1 MNNWKDK
8 IATMILVKQELM
20 KQDVE
25 KYGHTI
31 FQRWE
36 QMKNLFALLNKNWDI
51 NLIQCIEIFSI
62 CQWLGRFLSNGGFIW
77 YGAIKGI
84 FYNGL
89 CSDAIKSYR

>member
-31 FQRWE
+31 FRRWE

-51 NLIQCIEIFSI
+51 NTGYAFLID
-62 CQWLGRFLSNGGFIW
+62 GKN
-77 YGAIKGI
+77 
-84 FYNGL
+84 
-89 CSDAIKSYR
+89 

>member
-25 KYGHTI
+25 KYGKTI

-36 QMKNLFALLNKNWDI
+36 QMKI
-51 NLIQCIEIFSI
+51 YSH
-62 CQWLGRFLSNGGFIW
+62 
-77 YGAIKGI
+77 Y
-84 FYNGL
+84 
-89 CSDAIKSYR
+89 